1 MEKIQEFISTVPKPV
16 IIGVAVLVVA
26 AIAFFLWK
34 KFSSKDS
41 ENEVLRGA
49 QSAAQFAKS
58 VQQGLDR
65 ENDDAPMM
73 STLTPGYAQ
82 EVQQGLGDLET
93 EVVGAAAPEEQPL
106 MGDDDSEDDDF
117 ENYE

>member
-1 MEKIQEFISTVPKPV
+1 MMEKIQELISTVPKPV

-41 ENEVLRGA
+41 ENEVLKGA
-49 QSAAQFAKS
+49 QSAAQFAQS

-65 ENDDAPMM
+65 EDAPMM

-82 EVQQGLGDLET
+82 EVQQGLNDLET
-93 EVVGAAAPEEQPL
+93 EVVGASAPEEQPL
-106 MGDDDSEDDDF
+106 MGSEESDDDF

>member
-1 MEKIQEFISTVPKPV
+1 MERIQEFISTVPKPV

-34 KFSSKDS
+34 KFNSKDS
-41 ENEVLRGA
+41 ENEVLMGA
-49 QSAAQFAKS
+49 QSAAQFAQS

-65 ENDDAPMM
+65 EDAPMM
-73 STLTPGYAQ
+73 SAMTPGYAK
-82 EVQQGLGDLET
+82 EVQQGLNDLET
-93 EVVGAAAPEEQPL
+93 EVVGASAPEEQPL

-117 ENYE
+117 ENYN

>member
-1 MEKIQEFISTVPKPV
+1 MERIQEFISKVPKPV
-16 IIGVAVLVVA
+16 VIGVAVLVVA

-41 ENEVLRGA
+41 ENEVLLGA
-49 QSAAQFAKS
+49 QNAAQFAQS

-65 ENDDAPMM
+65 EDAPMM
-73 STLTPGYAQ
+73 STMTPGYAE
-82 EVQQGLGDLET
+82 EVQKGLSDLET
-93 EVVGAAAPEEQPL
+93 EVVGASGPEEQPL
-106 MGDDDSEDDDF
+106 MGEGEDSEDEDF

>member
-41 ENEVLRGA
+41 ENEVLKGA
-49 QSAAQFAKS
+49 QSAAQFAQS

-65 ENDDAPMM
+65 ENDAPMM
-73 STLTPGYAQ
+73 STMTPGYAQ

-93 EVVGAAAPEEQPL
+93 EVVGATAPEEQPL
-106 MGDDDSEDDDF
+106 MGEETDDDDF
-117 ENYE
+117 EDYN